1 MPAAPAARRLCLC
14 DQHKPLPCPGVSPAA
29 QGGVGAGQT
38 VHDLDLQ
45 GFHRGLIQLSGHG
58 GSIQNID
65 TLRQRIAAVCDGLDR
80 DTVPAQGSHGLP
92 YGGAAHA
99 ELSGQ
104 LLPGDIPPAHSIQRR
119 QHLLLDH
126 FCRPLIKPTV
136 GQYTAPLAGMST
148 PSPRQG

>member
-1 MPAAPAARRLCLC
+1 MPAAPAARRLCLR
-14 DQHKPLPCPGVSPAA
+14 DQHKPLPCPGVGPAA

-65 TLRQRIAAVCDGLDR
+65 TLRQRIAAVRDGLDR

-104 LLPGDIPPAHSIQRR
+104 LLPGDIPPARSIQRR

-126 FCRPLIKPTV
+126 FCRPLINPTV
-136 GQYTAPLAGMST
+136 GQYTATPVGMST
-148 PSPRQG
+148 SFPRHG